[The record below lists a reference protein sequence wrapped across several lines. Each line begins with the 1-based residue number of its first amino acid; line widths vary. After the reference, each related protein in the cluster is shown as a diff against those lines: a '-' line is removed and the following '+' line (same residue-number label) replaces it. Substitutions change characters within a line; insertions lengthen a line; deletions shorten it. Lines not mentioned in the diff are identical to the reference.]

1 MEVFNF
7 RPKWWDHFCEC
18 VIPNGSTAIPNRDY
32 LLWLDFWVFY
42 FAFIVIFFHLW
53 KTNRPLFIY
62 KRPVYIFAFGEYNS
76 KQVNVSAIK
85 YFLAQFKG
93 LELRTEN
100 LNAATNY
107 LFGIIFTKCKYI
119 YRSFV
124 LGPPR
129 LQRTRQGDLQPF
141 HSQW

>member
-1 MEVFNF
+1 MNGT
-7 RPKWWDHFCEC
+7 KWWDHFCKC
-18 VIPNGSTAIPNRDY
+18 VIPNWSTAIPKRDY

-107 LFGIIFTKCKYI
+107 LFGIIFTKCKYMYI
-119 YRSFV
+119 QVFCFRTASA
-124 LGPPR
+124 LAN
-129 LQRTRQGDLQPF
+129 RTRRPTTLPLF
-141 HSQW
+141 